1 MELIETSIFTR
12 QILALLDDEAYAKF
26 QATWRSIQ
34 SPVLSSGAAQAFGKF
49 AWPRDLMGNAAVRA
63 SSTTGRSDTARFCSC
78 SRMARTS

>member
-49 AWPRDLMGNAAVRA
+49 A
-63 SSTTGRSDTARFCSC
+63 
-78 SRMARTS
+78 